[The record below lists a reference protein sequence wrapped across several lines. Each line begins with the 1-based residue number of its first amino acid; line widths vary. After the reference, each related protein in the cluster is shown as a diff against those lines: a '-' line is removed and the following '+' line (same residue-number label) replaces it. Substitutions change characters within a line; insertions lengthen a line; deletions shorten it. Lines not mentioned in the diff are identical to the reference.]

1 MWLVRLALRRP
12 YSVATLCL
20 LIALMGVLSI
30 KSMAVDILPA
40 IDIPVVI
47 VVWNYP
53 GMPAEDVER
62 RITFLSERA
71 MSTTV
76 SGISRIESQSIASLS
91 ILRVYFEPGADI
103 GGAIAQ
109 ISSVSATVS
118 RIMPPG
124 IQPPV
129 VLRYN
134 ASNVPVAQMT
144 LEGEGLTEQ
153 QLFDY
158 GLNFLRLRLFT
169 IPGLATPA
177 PYGGKQRQIMIDAD
191 PVRSAARGVSPQD
204 IVDAVLRQNVILPA
218 GDARLGT
225 TDYDILVNGS
235 PNTAA
240 DFNAMPVK
248 VVNGA
253 EVYLGDVA
261 RVYDGFAVQQ
271 NIVRVNGKRSTYLA
285 ILKKENASTLAVV
298 DAARDMIPQLK
309 ASAPQGMEMRL
320 DFDQSGFV
328 RGAVKGVLRE
338 AAIAAGLVALMI
350 LAFVG
355 SWRST
360 IVVCI
365 SIPIAI
371 LIGILGLKM
380 TGQTLNLM
388 TLGGLALAIGM
399 LVDDATV
406 EIENINRNRHLGK
419 GLVRAILDGAQQVAV
434 PALAATMTIC
444 IVFFPVVLL
453 TGPAKFLFDAL
464 AIAVVFSMFGS
475 YLLSRTLV
483 PTLSHML
490 LAREGE
496 HKQRRTGWIQRLD
509 AWRERRF
516 DRLLERY
523 SDLLSLVLAHKKL
536 TLIVAGLGI
545 FMSMFLMGP
554 VGLDFFPAVDA
565 GILRMHVRAPTGTRI
580 EETERI
586 VDAIERKVR
595 TVIPADELATIDDN
609 IGIPLYYN
617 LGFVQTDNV
626 DGADA
631 EVLIALGREHRPS
644 LEYAQRIRKNVEQEF
659 PGTHVYFQP
668 ADIVSR
674 VLNFGLSAPIDVQVE
689 SADLGKTL
697 PIALKLQ
704 HALRLIPGSEDVRL
718 AQIVNHPAIQVDV
731 DRKRAQ
737 DVGMSERDVANS
749 LLTTLSSS
757 SLTAPNF
764 WVNPKNN
771 VNYIVAVQTPIT
783 RINSL
788 SDVMTMPLTLPAS
801 TTPTPIAQP
810 RDLYTGTS
818 PAPTALA
825 PVSPLLG
832 SVAAARLTTDRSVI
846 THETVQPVLDVQ
858 CSVEGRDLGAVAKEV
873 ERAIENLGELP
884 KGVNVRVMGQSQT
897 MYRAFGRLAL
907 GMLVAVALVYLIL
920 VVLYQSWID
929 PFLIMLAIPGA
940 FSGILWM
947 LLLTKT
953 TLNVES
959 FMGSIMAVGIAAS
972 NSILLVNFANEA
984 RTEEGVDPVQAALI
998 SGRTRLRPVLMTALA
1013 MILGMLPM
1021 ALGLGEGGE
1030 QNAPLGRAVI
1040 GGLLVATLSTLFVV
1054 PSAYAAIRIKP
1065 PVKHLLDRKIAE
1077 EYEQGAPHATEG
1089 SR

>member
-12 YSVATLCL
+12 YSVATLCM
-20 LIALMGVLSI
+20 LIALMGFLSI

-76 SGISRIESQSIASLS
+76 SGISRIESQSIAGLA
-91 ILRVYFEPGADI
+91 ILRVYFEPGSDI

-118 RIMPPG
+118 RLMPPG

-144 LEGEGLTEQ
+144 LQGEGLTEQ

-177 PYGGKQRQIMIDAD
+177 PYGGKQRQIMIDSD
-191 PVRSAARGVSPQD
+191 PVRAAARGISPQD

-218 GDARLGT
+218 GDTRLGT
-225 TDYDILVNGS
+225 TDYDVLVNGS
-235 PNTAA
+235 PPTAT
-240 DFNAMPVK
+240 DFNALPIK

-253 EVYLGDVA
+253 QVYLGDVA

-271 NIVRVNGKRSTYLA
+271 NIVRVNGKRSTYLV
-285 ILKKENASTLAVV
+285 ILRKENASTLAVV
-298 DAARDMIPQLK
+298 DAAREMIPQLK
-309 ASAPQGMEMRL
+309 ATAPEGMEMRL
-320 DFDQSGFV
+320 DFDESGFV

-338 AAIAAGLVALMI
+338 AAIAAGLVAIMI
-350 LAFVG
+350 LVFVG

-360 IVVCI
+360 VVVCI

-371 LIGILGLKM
+371 LIGILGLKL
-380 TGQTLNLM
+380 TGQSLNLM

-419 GLVRAILDGAQQVAV
+419 GLVRAILDGAQQVAL

-444 IVFFPVVLL
+444 IVFFPVIFL
-453 TGPAKFLFDAL
+453 TGPARFLFDAL
-464 AIAVVFSMFGS
+464 AIAVVFSMLGS

-490 LAREGE
+490 LAAEKD
-496 HKQRRTGWIQRLD
+496 H
-509 AWRERRF
+509 AERRSGWFAKLEARREKVF

-523 SDLLSLVLAHKKL
+523 GRLLSNVLEHRKLALV
-536 TLIVAGLGI
+536 VAGLAVAT
-545 FMSMFLMGP
+545 SMFLIGP
-554 VGLDFFPAVDA
+554 VGLDFFPSVDS
-565 GILRMHVRAPTGTRI
+565 GILRMHVRAPAGTRI

-586 VDAIERKVR
+586 VDGIERKVR
-595 TVIPADELATIDDN
+595 GVIPPEELETIDDN
-609 IGIPLYYN
+609 IGIPLFYN

-631 EVLIALGREHRPS
+631 EVLVALAREHRAS
-644 LEYAQRIRKNVEQEF
+644 LQYAQRIRKEVENEF
-659 PGTHVYFQP
+659 VGTRIYFQP

-689 SADLGKTL
+689 GANLADTL
-697 PIALKLQ
+697 PIALKLER
-704 HALRLIPGSEDVRL
+704 ALRLIPGSEDVRI
-718 AQIVNHPAIQVDV
+718 AQVVDHPAIQLDV

-737 DVGMSERDVANS
+737 DVGMTARDVASS
-749 LLTTLSSS
+749 LLTSLSSS
-757 SLTAPNF
+757 ALIAPNF

-783 RINSL
+783 RIERL
-788 SDVMTMPLTLPAS
+788 SDVMAMPLSIPAA
-801 TTPTPIAQP
+801 TTPAPLSPP
-810 RDLYTGTS
+810 RDLYTGAS
-818 PAPTALA
+818 PAPTAET

-832 SVAAARLTTDRSVI
+832 SVASTRLTADRSVL

-858 CSVEGRDLGAVAKEV
+858 CSVEGRDLGAVATEAEQAV
-873 ERAIENLGELP
+873 RDLGALP
-884 KGVNVRVMGQSQT
+884 KGVNVRLMGQSQT
-897 MYRAFGRLAL
+897 MFRAFGRLAL

-920 VVLYQSWID
+920 VVLYQSWLD
-929 PFLIMLAIPGA
+929 PLLIMLAVPGA

-947 LLLTKT
+947 LLFTRT

-959 FMGSIMAVGIAAS
+959 FMGSIMAIGIAAS

-984 RTEEGVDPVQAALI
+984 RVDEGVDAVQAALI
-998 SGRTRLRPVLMTALA
+998 SGRTRLRPVVMTALA

-1040 GGLLVATLSTLFVV
+1040 GGLLVATVSTLFVV
-1054 PSAYAAIRIKP
+1054 PCAYATFRKKP
-1065 PVKHLLDRKIAE
+1065 PVKHLLDRRIAD
-1077 EYEQGAPHATEG
+1077 EYAKGAPPTAEVP
-1089 SR
+1089 S

>member
-1 MWLVRLALRRP
+1 
-12 YSVATLCL
+12 
-20 LIALMGVLSI
+20 
-30 KSMAVDILPA
+30 
-40 IDIPVVI
+40 
-47 VVWNYP
+47 
-53 GMPAEDVER
+53 
-62 RITFLSERA
+62 
-71 MSTTV
+71 
-76 SGISRIESQSIASLS
+76 
-91 ILRVYFEPGADI
+91 
-103 GGAIAQ
+103 
-109 ISSVSATVS
+109 
-118 RIMPPG
+118 
-124 IQPPV
+124 
-129 VLRYN
+129 
-134 ASNVPVAQMT
+134 
-144 LEGEGLTEQ
+144 
-153 QLFDY
+153 
-158 GLNFLRLRLFT
+158 
-169 IPGLATPA
+169 
-177 PYGGKQRQIMIDAD
+177 MIDAD
-191 PVRSAARGVSPQD
+191 PVRAGARGVSPQD

-218 GDARLGT
+218 GDARLGNL
-225 TDYDILVNGS
+225 DYDILLNGS
-235 PNTAA
+235 PDAAA
-240 DFNAMPVK
+240 DFNWLPVK

-271 NIVRVNGKRSTYLA
+271 NIVRVNGKRSTFLA

-298 DAARDMIPQLK
+298 DSAREMIPALK
-309 ASAPQGMEMRL
+309 ASAPQGMEIRL
-320 DFDQSGFV
+320 DFDQSSFV

-338 AAIAAGLVALMI
+338 AAIAGVLVALMI
-350 LAFVG
+350 LVFVG

-371 LIGILGLKM
+371 LIGILGLKA
-380 TGQTLNLM
+380 TGQSLNLM

-434 PALAATMTIC
+434 PALAATLTIC

-464 AIAVVFSMFGS
+464 AIAVVFSMLGS

-490 LAREGE
+490 LAGE
-496 HKQRRTGWIQRLD
+496 TKEHTRGPGWLHRLD
-509 AWRERRF
+509 AWRQGRF
-516 DRLLERY
+516 DRLLEGY
-523 SDLLSLVLAHKKL
+523 GALLSVVIAHRKL
-536 TLIVAGLGI
+536 TLLLAGLAI
-545 FMSMFLMGP
+545 FMSLFLIGP
-554 VGLDFFPAVDA
+554 VGLDFFPSVDA
-565 GILRMHVRAPTGTRI
+565 GILRMHVRAPSGTRI

-586 VDAIERKVR
+586 VDAIEHKVR
-595 TVIPADELATIDDN
+595 DVIPARELTTIDDN
-609 IGIPLYYN
+609 IGIPLFYN

-631 EVLIALGREHRPS
+631 EVLIALGDDHRPS
-644 LEYAQRIRKNVEQEF
+644 AEYARRIRREVESEF
-659 PGTHVYFQP
+659 PGIQVYFQP

-689 SADLGKTL
+689 GSDVSKTL
-697 PIALKLQ
+697 PIALKLEQ
-704 HALRLIPGSEDVRL
+704 SLRRIPGAEDVRL
-718 AQIVNHPAIQVDV
+718 AQIVDHPAFQLDV

-737 DVGMSERDVANS
+737 EVGMSQRDVGNS

-757 SLTAPNF
+757 LLTAPNF

-771 VNYIVAVQTPIT
+771 VNYNVVVQTPIT

-788 SDVMTMPLTLPAS
+788 SDVMSMPLTIPAS
-801 TTPTPIAQP
+801 TTPTPPYQP
-810 RDLYTGTS
+810 RDTYTGTS
-818 PAPTALA
+818 PVPTAQA

-832 SVAAARLTTDRSVI
+832 SVASARLTTDRSVL

-858 CSVEGRDLGAVAKEV
+858 SSVEGRDLGAVSAET
-873 ERAIENLGELP
+873 EQAIENLGELP
-884 KGVNVRVMGQSQT
+884 RGVAVRLTGQSET
-897 MYRAFGRLAL
+897 MHRAFGRLGL

-920 VVLYQSWID
+920 VVLYQSWVD

-947 LLLTKT
+947 LLLTHT
-953 TLNVES
+953 SLNVES

-984 RTEEGVDPVQAALI
+984 RTEEGVDSVQGALI
-998 SGRTRLRPVLMTALA
+998 SGKTRLRPVLMTALA

-1021 ALGLGEGGE
+1021 AFGLGEGGE

-1054 PSAYAAIRIKP
+1054 PSAYAIIRKKP

-1077 EYEQGAPHATEG
+1077 EYEQGAPPPQGPSHAEVPT
-1089 SR
+1089 

>member
-20 LIALMGVLSI
+20 LIALLGVLSI

-53 GMPAEDVER
+53 GLPAEDVER
-62 RITFLSERA
+62 RITFLSERS

-91 ILRVYFEPGADI
+91 ILRIYFEPGTDI

-109 ISSVSATVS
+109 ISSVSATVA

-144 LEGEGLTEQ
+144 LEGEGLNEQ

-177 PYGGKQRQIMIDAD
+177 PYGGKQRQIMVDAD
-191 PVRSAARGVSPQD
+191 PVRAAARGVSPQD

-218 GDARLGT
+218 GDARLGKL
-225 TDYDILVNGS
+225 DYDILVNGS
-235 PNTAA
+235 PDTAV
-240 DFNAMPVK
+240 DFNWLPVK

-271 NIVRVNGKRSTYLA
+271 NIVRVNSKRSTFLA

-298 DAARDMIPQLK
+298 DSAREMIPTLK
-309 ASAPQGMEMRL
+309 ASAPQGMEIRL
-320 DFDQSGFV
+320 DFDQSSFV

-338 AAIAAGLVALMI
+338 AAIAAVLVALMI
-350 LAFVG
+350 LVFVG

-371 LIGILGLKM
+371 LIGILGLKA
-380 TGQTLNLM
+380 TGQSLNLM

-434 PALAATMTIC
+434 PALAATLTIC

-464 AIAVVFSMFGS
+464 AIAVVFSMLGS

-490 LAREGE
+490 LAGEKEGA
-496 HKQRRTGWIQRLD
+496 HGPGWLQRLD
-509 AWRERRF
+509 AWRQGRF

-523 SDLLSLVLAHKKL
+523 GALLTVVLAHRKL
-536 TLIVAGLGI
+536 TLVVAGLAI
-545 FMSMFLMGP
+545 FMSLFLVSP
-554 VGLDFFPAVDA
+554 VGLDFFPSVDA
-565 GILRMHVRAPTGTRI
+565 GILRMHVRAPSGTRI

-586 VDAIERKVR
+586 VDAIEHKVR
-595 TVIPADELATIDDN
+595 AIIPSRELATIDDN
-609 IGIPLYYN
+609 LGIPLFYN

-631 EVLIALGREHRPS
+631 EVLIALGDDHRPS
-644 LEYAQRIRKNVEQEF
+644 AEYARRVRQEVEKDF
-659 PGTHVYFQP
+659 PGIKVYFQP

-689 SADLGKTL
+689 GADVSKTL
-697 PIALKLQ
+697 PVALKLEQ
-704 HALRLIPGSEDVRL
+704 SLRRIPGAEDVRL
-718 AQIVNHPAIQVDV
+718 AQIVDHPAFQLDV
-731 DRKRAQ
+731 DRQRAQ
-737 DVGMSERDVANS
+737 EVGMSQRDVANS
-749 LLTTLSSS
+749 LLTSLSSS
-757 SLTAPNF
+757 VLTAPNF

-771 VNYIVAVQTPIT
+771 VNYNVVVQTPIT
-783 RINSL
+783 RINSM
-788 SDVMTMPLTLPAS
+788 SDVMAMPLTIPAS
-801 TTPTPIAQP
+801 TTPTPPYQP
-810 RDLYTGTS
+810 RDTYTGTS
-818 PAPTALA
+818 PVPTAQA

-832 SVAAARLTTDRSVI
+832 SVAIARLTTNRSVL

-858 CSVEGRDLGAVAKEV
+858 SSVEGRDLGAVAADTEQ
-873 ERAIENLGELP
+873 AIENLGELP
-884 KGVNVRVMGQSQT
+884 KGVAVRLTGQSQT
-897 MYRAFGRLAL
+897 MHRAFGRLGL

-947 LLLTKT
+947 LLLTHT

-984 RTEEGVDPVQAALI
+984 RTEEGVDSVQAALI
-998 SGRTRLRPVLMTALA
+998 SGKTRFRPVLMTALA

-1021 ALGLGEGGE
+1021 AFGLGEGGE

-1054 PSAYAAIRIKP
+1054 PSAYALIRKKP
-1065 PVKHLLDRKIAE
+1065 PVKQLLDRRIAE
-1077 EYEQGAPHATEG
+1077 EYEQGAPPHAEVPT
-1089 SR
+1089 

>member
-20 LIALMGVLSI
+20 LIALMGLLSI

-91 ILRVYFEPGADI
+91 VLRVYFEPGADI

-109 ISSVSATVS
+109 ISAVSSTVS

-191 PVRSAARGVSPQD
+191 PVRAAARGVSPQD

-218 GDARLGT
+218 GDARLGKL
-225 TDYDILVNGS
+225 DYDILVNGS
-235 PNTAA
+235 PDAAA
-240 DFNAMPVK
+240 DFNWLPVK

-253 EVYLGDVA
+253 EVYMGDVA

-271 NIVRVNGKRSTYLA
+271 NIVRVNGKRSTFLA

-298 DAARDMIPQLK
+298 DAAREMIPSLK

-328 RGAVKGVLRE
+328 RGAVTGVLRE

-371 LIGILGLKM
+371 LIGILGLKV
-380 TGQTLNLM
+380 TGQSLNLM

-434 PALAATMTIC
+434 PALAATLTIC

-464 AIAVVFSMFGS
+464 AIAVVFSMLGS

-483 PTLSHML
+483 PTLSHLL
-490 LAREGE
+490 LAGE
-496 HKQRRTGWIQRLD
+496 TKKEQPRSGFIQRLD
-509 AWRERRF
+509 AWREGRF
-516 DRLLERY
+516 DRLLEGY
-523 SDLLSLVLAHKKL
+523 GNLLSTVLVHRKLAL
-536 TLIVAGLGI
+536 LFAGLVI
-545 FMSMFLMGP
+545 LVSMFLVAP
-554 VGLDFFPAVDA
+554 VGLDFFPSVDA

-586 VDAIERKVR
+586 VDAIEHKVR
-595 TVIPADELATIDDN
+595 SIVPAKELATIDDN

-631 EVLIALGREHRPS
+631 EVLVALGADHRPS
-644 LEYAQRIRKNVEQEF
+644 VEYARRIRQAVEKEF
-659 PGTHVYFQP
+659 PGTQVYFQP

-674 VLNFGLSAPIDVQVE
+674 VLNFGLAAPIDVQVE
-689 SADLGKTL
+689 GSDVSKTL

-704 HALRLIPGSEDVRL
+704 GALRGIPGSEDVRL
-718 AQIVNHPAIQVDV
+718 AQIVNHPAIQVDI
-731 DRKRAQ
+731 DRRRAQ
-737 DVGMSERDVANS
+737 DVGMTQRDVANS

-783 RINSL
+783 RINGL
-788 SDVMTMPLTLPAS
+788 SDIMAMPLTVPPG
-801 TTPTPIAQP
+801 TTPAALSVP
-810 RDLYTGTS
+810 RDTYTGTS
-818 PAPTALA
+818 PAPTALT

-832 SVAAARLTTDRSVI
+832 SVAAARLTNNRSVI

-858 CSVEGRDLGAVAKEV
+858 SSVEGRDLGSVAAET
-873 ERAIENLGELP
+873 EHAIENLGELP
-884 KGVNVRVMGQSQT
+884 KGVAVRLTGQSQT
-897 MYRAFGRLAL
+897 MHRAFGRLAL

-920 VVLYQSWID
+920 VVLYQSWLD

-947 LLLTKT
+947 LLLTHT

-959 FMGSIMAVGIAAS
+959 FMGSIMAIGIAAS
-972 NSILLVNFANEA
+972 NSILMVNFANEA
-984 RTEEGVDPVQAALI
+984 RTEEGVDSVQAALI
-998 SGRTRLRPVLMTALA
+998 AGKTRLRPVLMTALA

-1021 ALGLGEGGE
+1021 AFGLGEGGE

-1040 GGLLVATLSTLFVV
+1040 GGLLVATMSTLFVV
-1054 PSAYAAIRIKP
+1054 PSAYALIRKKP
-1065 PVKHLLDRKIAE
+1065 PVKHLLDRRIAE
-1077 EYEQGAPHATEG
+1077 EYEQGAPPPAQVPT
-1089 SR
+1089 